1 MTWQTL
7 RPERLGYVALNTTN
21 MDQSIAFWTQAV
33 QLEISE
39 RREDKTF
46 LRGGMQHHWIALHQA
61 SEPGLARVGIQVA
74 DRETLA
80 RFENELTGAG
90 IDVQTGTA
98 LKEDHIIEYLRFN
111 DPAGNP
117 LELYSDM
124 VAMATPP
131 RPIAVELLEI
141 QHVVINIEHLGNT
154 EDFYTGLLGMR
165 VSDRIGEM
173 MFFAHFRNGWHHGM
187 GFAMTPGQ
195 TNGFHHVCFQP
206 PDLDNVMRA
215 RARVKKLGYEITL
228 DLLRH
233 GPSGSIGFYFLGPDG
248 VAEMSYG
255 ARQFGEDELFN
266 PRQLSM
272 SPETIDVWQ
281 TGLADE
287 SESAAA
293 ALDSLSGGK

>member
-1 MTWQTL
+1 MNWQTL
-7 RPERLGYVALNTTN
+7 RADRLGYVALKVTD
-21 MDQSIAFWTQAV
+21 MEKSLAFWTEAV
-33 QLEISE
+33 QLEITE
-39 RREDKTF
+39 KRDDKSF

-61 SEPGLARVGIQVA
+61 EETGLARVGIEVA

-80 RFENELTGAG
+80 RFENELGGAG
-90 IDVQTGTA
+90 VTVETGEA
-98 LKEDHIIEYLRFN
+98 FQEDHIVEYLRFN
-111 DPAGNP
+111 DPSGNP

-131 RPIAVELLEI
+131 RPIAVDILEI

-154 EDFYTGLLGMR
+154 EEFYTGLLGMR
-165 VSDRIGEM
+165 VSDYIGKM

-195 TNGFHHVCFQP
+195 TSGFHHVCFQP

-233 GPSGSIGFYFLGPDG
+233 GPSGSVGFYFLGPDG

-255 ARQFGEDELFN
+255 ARLFGEEELFN
-266 PRQLSM
+266 PRHLSM

-281 TGLADE
+281 TGLTDE
-287 SESAAA
+287 GASAADG
-293 ALDSLSGGK
+293 LQSLSGKK

>member
-1 MTWQTL
+1 MNWQTL
-7 RPERLGYVALNTTN
+7 RADRLGYVALKTT
-21 MDQSIAFWTQAV
+21 DLDKSLAFWTEAV
-33 QLEISE
+33 QLEVSE
-39 RREDKTF
+39 KRDDKAF

-61 SEPGLARVGIQVA
+61 EEPGLARIGIEVA

-80 RFENELTGAG
+80 RFENELSGAG
-90 IDVQTGTA
+90 VTVETGSA
-98 LKEDHIIEYLRFN
+98 LKEDHIVEYLRFD
-111 DPAGNP
+111 DPSGNP
-117 LELYSDM
+117 LELYADM

-131 RPIAVELLEI
+131 RPISVNILEI
-141 QHVVINIEHLGNT
+141 QHAVLNIEHLGNT
-154 EDFYTGLLGMR
+154 EEFYTGLLGMR
-165 VSDRIGEM
+165 VSDYIGKM

-195 TNGFHHVCFQP
+195 TSGFHHVCFQP

-233 GPSGSIGFYFLGPDG
+233 GPSGSVGFYFLGPDG

-255 ARQFGEDELFN
+255 ARLFGEEELFN

-272 SPETIDVWQ
+272 SPATIDVWQ
-281 TGLADE
+281 TGLDDE
-287 SESAAA
+287 GASAADG
-293 ALDSLSGGK
+293 LKSLGGNK